1 MSPISFNTP
10 LKVPNRGIQLSKK
23 ACLFRVYRILYST
36 TQFCGDYF
44 INHDIRIPSL
54 NNQDSMESKAGFQ
67 FVTQLLVVCC
77 CPPRGPSSVRT
88 FGRSPAAIMRT
99 GCQWRGW
106 KFDWNKTCWK
116 FLGVGFGDALS
127 HFVWTDVYFCWPCSV
142 LLCTIYL
149 MICYFKTM
157 FVMFLRC
164 LVMFVSS
171 RVKPVLVW
179 SIAPESWWLGSM
191 KFPSGAI
198 WSCFQGLLQLVSG
211 RVVTCSYLEFVTLGW
226 F

>member
-1 MSPISFNTP
+1 MSPISFNTHP
-10 LKVPNRGIQLSKK
+10 KSFKYRGIQLSKN

-67 FVTQLLVVCC
+67 FLTQLFVVCC

-106 KFDWNKTCWK
+106 KCDRKK
-116 FLGVGFGDALS
+116 HVGS
-127 HFVWTDVYFCWPCSV
+127 FVGLV
-142 LLCTIYL
+142 
-149 MICYFKTM
+149 
-157 FVMFLRC
+157 
-164 LVMFVSS
+164 LVMFCHNLFELMYILFGYVCICLCVCNIFYDMLS
-171 RVKPVLVW
+171 
-179 SIAPESWWLGSM
+179 
-191 KFPSGAI
+191 
-198 WSCFQGLLQLVSG
+198 
-211 RVVTCSYLEFVTLGW
+211 CSYLKCVISLGW
-226 F
+226 ILPSKHVDKLVIQGWKTMVLKKQLGWVWNGLKILKMAQTGCFQN